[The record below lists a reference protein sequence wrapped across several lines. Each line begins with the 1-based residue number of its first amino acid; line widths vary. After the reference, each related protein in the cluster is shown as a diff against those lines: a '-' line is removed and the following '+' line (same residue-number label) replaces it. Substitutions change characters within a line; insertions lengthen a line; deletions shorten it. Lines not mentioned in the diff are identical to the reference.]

1 MLFILK
7 KIAGAL
13 IKKYKPVVIC
23 ITGSV
28 GKTSTKD
35 AVSAGL
41 STSFIVR
48 KTPKNLNNEYG
59 VPISIIGGFK
69 FKEGFWALLRICING
84 LKQLYFSSCFP
95 NVLVIEVGAGRI
107 GEIKEV
113 AEWLKPNIVVVTNL
127 PDKPSHLGV
136 FGSKE
141 KIIIEKK
148 WLVDAMDSN
157 GKLFIDTSE
166 KNMRF
171 FTDGFKGSIKN
182 YDSSNLEKFSNYEII
197 YNKTNGV
204 IIPIGMK
211 INLGVTDDK
220 KMDIEF
226 RGFIGVQNIKALV
239 IAKLI
244 AIELGC
250 LPSKIVEGLKK
261 YSPEAGRLKI
271 ISGKAENVTIIDDSF
286 NSSPIA
292 VENSLKNFLSI
303 KKNSYQRTI
312 AVLGDMLNLGAES
325 ADIHK
330 STIQEDVSLVDIL
343 ITVGGVSKEWQAFNP
358 NKLELNK
365 HFKNSTNAAKY
376 IETIQKSGDLIL
388 FKGGH
393 LTRLEK
399 AVKILG
405 ICSKDNLVRQED
417 YWQKEEFE
425 LYNQESDEK
434 QNL

>member
-1 MLFILK
+1 MMLFILQ

-35 AVSAGL
+35 AIAAGL

-59 VPISIIGGFK
+59 VPISIIGGFR
-69 FKEGFWALLRICING
+69 FKEGFWALLRMCIHG
-84 LKQLYFSSCFP
+84 LRQLYFSSSFP
-95 NVLVIEVGAGRI
+95 GVLVIEVGAGKI

-113 AEWLKPNIVVVTNL
+113 AKWLKPNIVVVTNL

-141 KIIIEKK
+141 KIMIEKK
-148 WLVDAMDSN
+148 WLVDAMDSR

-166 KNMRF
+166 KNMEF
-171 FTDGFKGSIKN
+171 FTKGFKGFIKT
-182 YDSSNLEKFSNYEII
+182 YDGSNLEKLSNYEIL
-197 YNKTNGV
+197 YNKTNEV
-204 IIPIGMK
+204 FIPIGMK
-211 INLGVTDDK
+211 INLGVNSGQ

-226 RGFIGVQNIKALV
+226 RRFIGVQNIKALF

-244 AIELGC
+244 ATELGC
-250 LPSKIVEGLKK
+250 LPSKIVDGLKK
-261 YSPEAGRLKI
+261 YTPEAGRLKI
-271 ISGKAENVTIIDDSF
+271 IPGKTENVTIIDDSF
-286 NSSPIA
+286 NSSPVA
-292 VENSLKNFLSI
+292 VENSLKNFLNI
-303 KKNSYQRTI
+303 EKIGRQRRI

-325 ADIHK
+325 AVIHK
-330 STIQEDVSLVDIL
+330 SIISEELSMVDIL
-343 ITVGGVSKEWQAFNP
+343 ITVGNISMEWQTFNT
-358 NKLELNK
+358 NKLKLNK

-376 IETIQKSGDLIL
+376 IETIQKPGDLIL

-405 ICSKDNLVRQED
+405 VCSKDSLVRQED
-417 YWQKEEFE
+417 YWQKEKFE
-425 LYNQESDEK
+425 LYDQKSDER
-434 QNL
+434 